1 MDSDT
6 EPSTP
11 RSILEPTPE
20 SEYENRIANL
30 DSAPSQ
36 YTTEFFSWRQLADM
50 TAQLSELTEKYG
62 AVTAQAIGNY
72 VALGTESGTVVVT
85 DYLGRAKAALAAG
98 AYGAVSALAFS
109 AKDHAL
115 VAGYTQ
121 GFVAVWDWVRGT
133 TVAVSRPLLQSD
145 DTGVGHPAG
154 LAIGSVGFIGS
165 SRHRFISAS
174 TVVLYH
180 HIVQRVLTT
189 MHTVALSEGS
199 GVLFEA
205 AALSDGSHT
214 SAAEDSGLVAIMSDA
229 QLKVVATRPKIEQVF
244 ATRFSE
250 PAGGGQKRTVQ
261 KRAYSGS
268 VSWLPAQRFRR
279 AATATDPA
287 ERGHTLSKLAF
298 AWGTR
303 IGVLQAVD
311 SDKDIRVEMDRVM
324 EWEAAEDV
332 VLCRWLDTDAV
343 LFMTRT
349 QRIFVLEV
357 AQQQETEICTAPP
370 RRIFGQPWATLATG
384 IEAEPSYSAAVCV
397 YRRRVFALCGGAE
410 FVGRLL
416 TWTER
421 LQLLAEQHQYPTAIT
436 LAAGFALERTGHI
449 VVGLPST
456 QRNKVIS
463 AYVTTL
469 VRRALSEK
477 AAAGTEEQ
485 RALAMACT
493 EVSVALEDTQ
503 TLFSDVFEHYADE
516 ERLVFLEAL
525 EPFVLNG
532 QLTRLP
538 PQVLNALVAEYGTS
552 LAHVRR
558 LGDMLA
564 ALGLHPGEFDVDF
577 VLGSCRRHRL
587 WRTFARVWLGMGDP
601 VAPLDAII
609 SAATRDGESV
619 SLVTDEEPDVVVF
632 AYLDMVLRGRS
643 YPSEQPIKPSERAER
658 FATLVARYIFVP
670 EDLSTLRAL
679 LQLGMERLL
688 DVLRHVLGD
697 PFIGN
702 ISIIMKPHG
711 GDRAL
716 RRASLVKTLPQAI
729 VDALYSLTM
738 SPDALPPRQVGL
750 LSSFALTLYA
760 TRFPLIYLADA
771 AVTEWTRVLLHVDDA
786 STRNERE
793 SAFELLV
800 RLNPPQSYADL
811 IGPARGAGFYRVLEH
826 AYRMLEHYESALRT
840 FLERPH
846 AAQRRAVFAA
856 MHELAAG
863 RERAREGV
871 SSFAV
876 NCAVELVEVD
886 ADSFVEAVE
895 AASIDHSCIVD
906 ALGPHPPLQMAY
918 LRALLDPLP
927 ALRPTDERS
936 PPDIGLS
943 AEQHIVVYPLQQLAP
958 DPQPTN
964 RFPQAFHERYL
975 ELLCSHSPSGVLPYL
990 KRHADSSPEPF
1001 RLAVVQDACRRHNVG
1016 DGLVWA
1022 LLRLGD
1028 FDGALKTVLQ
1038 QIDRDTEP
1046 VRKAVQGLQPEGTEA
1061 DSTETNSTGKAL
1073 SEPDRE
1079 RLVDQLNGIQH
1090 NIDSGVRVCKTA
1102 QATLSKDAGSRLPN
1116 TEAGAAE
1123 YRSQVSLQLCDLWLA
1138 LLRCALGHLHATN
1151 RTLLPSG
1158 VSSNAAAMLVSKRQR
1173 WMLQSVL
1180 DALIFAAS
1188 SASSFISL
1196 RSIIQQLLDTADVK
1210 ASPHAARS
1218 LEIAEVQHLLAVSV
1232 NAYKSEA
1239 QLMALTNVLVDYD
1252 LFSKFALLVRSQKQG
1267 WRVVDAQPSAHSL
1280 SVACDKCHDPLFA
1293 DSRQDR
1299 ALADLRA
1306 QMSEYYEGSTLRVL
1320 DLHVFEDRSTQWQWM
1335 KLRSSFA
1342 ANSTYSVRSRRN
1354 SIAREQV
1361 VLFKCGHCFHRRCSP
1376 ALAAG
1381 QLPEC
1386 KLCAKEP

>member
-1 MDSDT
+1 
-6 EPSTP
+6 
-11 RSILEPTPE
+11 
-20 SEYENRIANL
+20 
-30 DSAPSQ
+30 
-36 YTTEFFSWRQLADM
+36 
-50 TAQLSELTEKYG
+50 YG
-62 AVTAQAIGNY
+62 AVTAQSIGNY

-85 DYLGRAKAALAAG
+85 DYLGRTKAVLTAG

-115 VAGYTQ
+115 VAGYAQ

-133 TVAVSRPLLQSD
+133 TVAVSRPLLESD
-145 DTGVGHPAG
+145 DSGVGHPAG

-174 TVVLYH
+174 GGGTVLYH

-189 MHTVALSEGS
+189 MHTVALSEAGS

-205 AALSDGSHT
+205 AALSSGSYT
-214 SAAEDSGLVAIMSDA
+214 SAAEDSGLVAILSDA
-229 QLKVVATRPKIEQVF
+229 HLKVIATRPKIGQVF
-244 ATRFSE
+244 GTRFSE
-250 PAGGGQKRTVQ
+250 PAGRSQKRTMR

-268 VSWLPAQRFRR
+268 VSWLPVQGFRR

-287 ERGHTLSKLAF
+287 ERGHTLPKLAF

-303 IGVLQAVD
+303 IGILQAVD
-311 SDKDIRVEMDRVM
+311 SDKETQIELERIA

-332 VLCRWLDTDAV
+332 VLCRWLDTDVV

-349 QRIFVLEV
+349 QRIFVLEIT
-357 AQQQETEICTAPP
+357 QRQETEICTAPP
-370 RRIFGQPWATLATG
+370 RRISGQPWATLATG
-384 IEAEPSYSAAVCV
+384 TEAEPSYSAAVCV

-436 LAAGFALERTGHI
+436 LAAGFALARTGHI
-449 VVGLPST
+449 VVGLPLA

-463 AYVTTL
+463 TYVTTL
-469 VRRALSEK
+469 MRHALSEK
-477 AAAGTEEQ
+477 ATASMEEQ
-485 RALAMACT
+485 RALAMACV

-503 TLFSDVFEHYADE
+503 TLFGDVFEHYVDA

-538 PQVLNALVAEYGTS
+538 PQVLNVLVAEYGTS

-564 ALGLHPGEFDVDF
+564 ALGLHPGDFDVDF
-577 VLGSCRRHRL
+577 VLASCRRHRL
-587 WRTFARVWLGMGDP
+587 WRTFARVWLEMGDP

-609 SAATRDGESV
+609 SAATSIADKDGKIAES
-619 SLVTDEEPDVVVF
+619 LITDEEPDVVVF
-632 AYLDMVLRGRS
+632 AFLDMVLRGRS
-643 YPSEQPIKPSERAER
+643 YPSEQPIKPPERAER
-658 FATLVARYIFVP
+658 FATLVARHIFVP
-670 EDLSTLRAL
+670 DNLSTLRAL

-729 VDALYSLTM
+729 VDALYALTM
-738 SPDALPPRQVGL
+738 SADALPPRQVGL

-771 AVTEWTRVLLHVDDA
+771 AVAEWTRVLLHVDDA

-811 IGPARGAGFYRVLEH
+811 IGPARGAGFFRVLEH
-826 AYRMLEHYESALRT
+826 AYRMLEHFESALRT

-856 MHELAAG
+856 MHELIAG

-871 SSFAV
+871 SDFAV
-876 NCAVELVEVD
+876 NCAAELVEVD
-886 ADSFVEAVE
+886 ADGFVEVVE
-895 AASIDHSCIVD
+895 AASIDHNRIVD
-906 ALGPHPPLQMAY
+906 TLGAHPQLQMAY
-918 LRALLDPLP
+918 LRALLDPAPSLQ
-927 ALRPTDERS
+927 PTDECS

-975 ELLCSHSPSGVLPYL
+975 ELLCSHSPSDVLPYL
-990 KRHADSSPEPF
+990 KRHADLSPEPF
-1001 RLAVVQDACRRHNVG
+1001 RLAFVQEACRRHHVG

-1022 LLRLGD
+1022 LVRLGD
-1028 FDGALKTVLQ
+1028 FDGALQTVLQ
-1038 QIDRDTEP
+1038 QIDRDTES
-1046 VRKAVQGLQPEGTEA
+1046 VRKAVLSLQSEDAVT
-1061 DSTETNSTGKAL
+1061 DSNEHVL

-1079 RLVDQLNGIQH
+1079 RLVDQLNGIQR
-1090 NIDSGVRVCKTA
+1090 NIDGGVRVCKTA
-1102 QATLSKDAGSRLPN
+1102 QATLSKDSSTRLPN
-1116 TEAGAAE
+1116 TEASAAE
-1123 YRSQVSLQLCDLWLA
+1123 YRSQVSSQLCDLWLA

-1151 RTLLPSG
+1151 RTLQSSDTT
-1158 VSSNAAAMLVSKRQR
+1158 SSNAAWMLVSKRQR

-1188 SASSFISL
+1188 SPSSFISL
-1196 RSIIQQLLDTADVK
+1196 RNIIQQLLDTTDVS
-1210 ASPHAARS
+1210 ANSRAARP
-1218 LEIAEVQHLLAVSV
+1218 LEIAEIQHLLAVSV

-1252 LFSKFALLVRSQKQG
+1252 LFSTFALLVRSQKLG
-1267 WRVVDAQPSAHSL
+1267 WRVADAQPSAHSL

-1293 DSRQDR
+1293 DNRQDR
-1299 ALADLRA
+1299 ALADLQR
-1306 QMSEYYEGSTLRVL
+1306 QMSEYYESSTLRVL
-1320 DLHVFEDRSTQWQWM
+1320 DLHVFEDRSAQWQWM

-1354 SIAREQV
+1354 SVAREQV
-1361 VLFKCGHCFHRRCSP
+1361 VLFKCGHCFHQRCNP
-1376 ALAAG
+1376 ALAGAAAG

-1386 KLCAKEP
+1386 TLCAKEP